1 VIRKRFAY
9 HRPAD
14 VTEVIEVLAA
24 EGRDACVLAGGTLV
38 VPELTIGSVQP
49 TAVVDLRS
57 AGLDTI
63 RADGDHLRIGATTTY
78 ADLAASEAV
87 AQRAPV
93 LQSLARGITGGPQIR
108 NQGTIGGSACYA
120 SPSSDVPAA
129 LVALDARLRLVSVR
143 GEREVPAKEF
153 FTGACA
159 TLRAD
164 DELLSEI
171 AVAYGSAQVR
181 FGYYK
186 LKLCES
192 SWPIAT
198 AACAVTV
205 RADGVCTAARLAL
218 GGVAAIPVVVPVED
232 ILVGTTIGE
241 TELTAVAA
249 RAEAA
254 VVTPWSDVLADGT
267 YRRGVAGVVAK
278 RALSRTTLPTP
289 P

>member
-1 VIRKRFAY
+1 MIRKRFAY

-57 AGLDTI
+57 AGL
-63 RADGDHLRIGATTTY
+63 
-78 ADLAASEAV
+78 
-87 AQRAPV
+87 
-93 LQSLARGITGGPQIR
+93 
-108 NQGTIGGSACYA
+108 
-120 SPSSDVPAA
+120 
-129 LVALDARLRLVSVR
+129 
-143 GEREVPAKEF
+143 
-153 FTGACA
+153 CA